1 MKNIYW
7 IWVLFLT
14 VPFCKNVQAKFI
26 ETCDGPKSTPTRPP
40 VPAGSPT
47 STEPPPTQTQPPE
60 KKPATS
66 V

>member
-26 ETCDGPKSTPTRPP
+26 ETCDGPKPTRPP

-47 STEPPPTQTQPPE
+47 SPTPPPTQTQPPE
-60 KKPATS
+60 KKPGTS